1 MSGSSPDRVRPA
13 PRPRVS
19 PRALVAP
26 LTSGATVRAGVFLVV
41 GGVVAGAYGLLGA
54 GFVQMFSDPLTATP
68 TTVVLAFVATTLAA
82 VPPFLAPVRT
92 VEILA
97 VRTLL
102 DVDLPVPSG
111 RPGPAARWRG
121 AAWFTLHLLL
131 GLVVV
136 FALLFVIPLV
146 LDLVLSVVGARP
158 FVDLGWLTGA
168 LGSAAARI
176 ALALLVLL
184 ALPYAVVGAR
194 AALRAAAPVLLGP
207 DQSERIAELEAQ
219 ASRLTARNRLA
230 RDVHDGVGHALT
242 ITVLQAAA
250 ATRTLET
257 DPRASRRALEAIE
270 ETGRRA
276 LAELD
281 DLLGRLRDPGI
292 DVSPEHDDDVAML
305 VRQAR
310 AAGAHVTLQVLG
322 EVGRAPL
329 IVTREVY
336 RIAQEALT
344 NALRHAPGAPVRVRV
359 VRADDLRIEVRHP
372 WSSPPGG
379 ASVRRGRGLLGMQ
392 ERVTA
397 LGGVLYAGPDDGTW
411 VVRASLPLGVHGSA
425 AGEATS

>member
-1 MSGSSPDRVRPA
+1 MSGSSPDRARRAPA
-13 PRPRVS
+13 PRFSLRTV
-19 PRALVAP
+19 VAP

-54 GFVQMFSDPLTATP
+54 GFLQMFAEPRTATP
-68 TTVVLAFVATTLAA
+68 TTVVLAIVATILAA
-82 VPPFLAPVRT
+82 VPPFLAPVRA
-92 VEILA
+92 VEVLA

-102 DVDLPVPSG
+102 DVDVPVPSG
-111 RPGPAARWRG
+111 RPGAAARWRG
-121 AAWFTLHLLL
+121 AAWFALHLLL

-136 FALLFVIPLV
+136 AVLLAVVPLV
-146 LDLVLSVVGARP
+146 LDLVLSVFGEP
-158 FVDLGWLTGA
+158 FVDPGWLTGV
-168 LGSAAARI
+168 LESEAARV

-194 AALRAAAPVLLGP
+194 AVLRAAAPVLLGP

-219 ASRLTARNRLA
+219 AARLTARNRLA

-250 ATRTLET
+250 ASRTLET
-257 DPRASRRALEAIE
+257 DPQASRRALEAIE
-270 ETGRRA
+270 ETGRHA

-281 DLLGRLRDPGI
+281 DLLRRLRDPRS
-292 DVSPEHDDDVAML
+292 DASAEHDDDVAML
-305 VRQAR
+305 VKHAR
-310 AAGAHVTLQVLG
+310 AAGAHVTLRLVG

-329 IVTREVY
+329 TVTREIY
-336 RIAQEALT
+336 RIAQESLT
-344 NALRHAPGAPVRVRV
+344 NALRHAPGAPIHVRV

-379 ASVRRGRGLLGMQ
+379 ASGRRGRGLAGME

-397 LGGVLYAGPDDGTW
+397 LGGTLFAGSDGGAW
-411 VVRASLPLGVHGSA
+411 VVRASLPLGAHGA
-425 AGEATS
+425 ASGEVAS

>member
-1 MSGSSPDRVRPA
+1 MSGSSPDRARRAPA
-13 PRPRVS
+13 PRFWL
-19 PRALVAP
+19 RAVVAP

-54 GFVQMFSDPLTATP
+54 GFLQMFAEPRTASP
-68 TTVVLAFVATTLAA
+68 TTVVLAIVATILAA
-82 VPPFLAPVRT
+82 VPPFLAPVRA
-92 VEILA
+92 VEVLA

-102 DVDLPVPSG
+102 DVDVPVPSS
-111 RPGPAARWRG
+111 RPGAAARWRG
-121 AAWFTLHLLL
+121 AAWFVLHLLL
-131 GLVVV
+131 GLLVVAV
-136 FALLFVIPLV
+136 LLAVVPLV
-146 LDLVLSVVGARP
+146 LDLVLSVFGEP
-158 FVDLGWLTGA
+158 FVDPGWLTGV
-168 LGSAAARI
+168 LEGEAARV

-194 AALRAAAPVLLGP
+194 AVLRAAAPVLLSP

-219 ASRLTARNRLA
+219 AARLTARNRLA

-257 DPRASRRALEAIE
+257 DPQASRRALEAIE
-270 ETGRRA
+270 ETGRHA

-281 DLLGRLRDPGI
+281 DLLRRLRDPRS
-292 DVSPEHDDDVAML
+292 DASTEHDDDVAML
-305 VRQAR
+305 VKHAR
-310 AAGAHVTLQVLG
+310 AAGAHVTLRLVG

-329 IVTREVY
+329 TVTREIY
-336 RIAQEALT
+336 RIAQESLT
-344 NALRHAPGAPVRVRV
+344 NALRHAPGAPIHVQV

-379 ASVRRGRGLLGMQ
+379 ASGRRGRGLAGME

-397 LGGVLYAGPDDGTW
+397 LGGTLFAGPDGGAW
-411 VVRASLPLGVHGSA
+411 VVRASLPLGVHGA
-425 AGEATS
+425 ASGEVTS

>member
-1 MSGSSPDRVRPA
+1 MSGSSPDRARPA
-13 PRPRVS
+13 PRPRFS

-41 GGVVAGAYGLLGA
+41 GGVVTGAYGLLGA
-54 GFVQMFSDPLTATP
+54 GFVQMFAEPRTATP
-68 TTVVLAFVATTLAA
+68 TTVVLAIVATTLAA
-82 VPPFLAPVRT
+82 VPPFLAPVRA
-92 VEILA
+92 VEVLA

-102 DVDLPVPSG
+102 DVDVPVPSG

-121 AAWFTLHLLL
+121 AAWFALHLLL
-131 GLVVV
+131 GLVAVV
-136 FALLFVIPLV
+136 VLLAVVPLV
-146 LDLVLSVVGARP
+146 LDLVLSVLGAP
-158 FVDLGWLTGA
+158 FVDPGWLPGV
-168 LGSAAARI
+168 LEGAAARI

-194 AALRAAAPVLLGP
+194 AVLRSAAPVLLGP

-219 ASRLTARNRLA
+219 AARLTARNRLA

-270 ETGRRA
+270 ETGRHA

-281 DLLGRLRDPGI
+281 DLLRRLRDPG
-292 DVSPEHDDDVAML
+292 SEASAEHDDDVAML
-305 VRQAR
+305 VRHAR
-310 AAGAHVTLQVLG
+310 AAGAHVTLRLVG

-329 IVTREVY
+329 TVTREIY
-336 RIAQEALT
+336 RIAQESLT
-344 NALRHAPGAPVRVRV
+344 NALRHAPGAPIHVRV
-359 VRADDLRIEVRHP
+359 VRADDLRIEVRLP
-372 WSSPPGG
+372 WSPPPGG
-379 ASVRRGRGLLGMQ
+379 ASVRRGRGLPGMQ

-397 LGGVLYAGPDDGTW
+397 LGGTLFAGPDGGAW
-411 VVRASLPLGVHGSA
+411 VVRASLPLGVPEA
-425 AGEATS
+425 ASDEVTP